1 MNNKN
6 KPKLK
11 MEDSN
16 KSDFI
21 KTLWNKGSNKI
32 ILIQFKK
39 MIKNVELK
47 DQLYGIMNKE
57 HILKMIGCD
66 QDYSIYNQIYYIY
79 LL

>member
-1 MNNKN
+1 MINRYVFLKIKTLEYNFKKMNNKN

-11 MEDSN
+11 MEDFN

-39 MIKNVELK
+39 MMKNVELK
-47 DQLYGIMNKE
+47 D
-57 HILKMIGCD
+57 
-66 QDYSIYNQIYYIY
+66 
-79 LL
+79 